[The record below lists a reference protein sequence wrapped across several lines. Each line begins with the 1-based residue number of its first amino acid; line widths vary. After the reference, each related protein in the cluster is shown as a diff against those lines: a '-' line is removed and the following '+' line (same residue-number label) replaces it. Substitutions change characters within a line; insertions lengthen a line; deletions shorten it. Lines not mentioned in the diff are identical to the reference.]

1 MLFKRLDMDNNNI
14 IEINNL
20 SVSYLS
26 KKIFQKSIK
35 VNAVNN
41 LSLKIKKNTIYGL
54 VGESGCGKTTTAKS
68 IAKLVN
74 ISSGD
79 IHYYNQN
86 ITKLSPHEFRK
97 YRKNI
102 QIIFQDPYS
111 SLNPRI
117 KVGKIVEEPIRIH
130 TKYNKLEIKQKVKE
144 LFELVGL
151 NPNHTERYPH
161 EFSGGQRQRIVIAK
175 ALSVNPE
182 FIICD
187 EPLSALDV
195 SIQSQIMNLMLDL
208 KERFKLTYLFIS
220 HDIGLVKS
228 LCNYVSVMYL
238 GKIVES
244 GTCEEIFKN
253 PKHPYTKA
261 LLSSV
266 PIPDPQKERKRKQI
280 ILNNEIPSPIN
291 MPNGCVFH
299 PRCNMLTEPCKN
311 VIPKKVNIKHN
322 HSVNCNLFHE

>member
-1 MLFKRLDMDNNNI
+1 MDNNNI

-20 SVSYLS
+20 SVSFLS
-26 KKIFQKSIK
+26 KKLFQKSIK

-41 LSLKIKKNTIYGL
+41 LSLEIKKNSIYGL

-68 IAKLVN
+68 IAKLIN

-79 IHYYNQN
+79 INYYNQN
-86 ITKLSPHEFRK
+86 ITNLSQKEFRK

-117 KVGKIVEEPIRIH
+117 KVGDIVEEPIRIH
-130 TKYNKLEIKQKVKE
+130 TKKNKYEIKRKVKE

-208 KERFKLTYLFIS
+208 KEEFKLTYLFIS

-228 LCNYVSVMYL
+228 FCNHVSVMYL

-244 GTCEEIFKN
+244 GTCEELFKN

-266 PIPDPQKERKRKQI
+266 PIPDPVKERKRKQI

-291 MPNGCVFH
+291 MPRGCVFH
-299 PRCNMLTEPCKN
+299 PRCSMVTEPCKN
-311 VIPKKVNIKHN
+311 IIPKKVNIKHN